1 MQNQNQ
7 HFHLAHSSGNAAE
20 PGSKTGTWLR
30 VAKGN
35 ETSSNHKHPM
45 AWWVDCWTA
54 LTYQEFIGSRTYEI
68 NCVA

>member
-45 AWWVDCWTA
+45 AW
-54 LTYQEFIGSRTYEI
+54 
-68 NCVA
+68 